1 MRIGL
6 EFGDFAW
13 DGGPSAMADTVV
25 RFARTADESGVA
37 LLGVGDHL
45 WQGPHAGGPESPQ
58 LECFTTL
65 ALMAAYTQRCQL
77 APIVAGV
84 HFRAPAVLVKTV
96 TTLDIL
102 SGGRAVL
109 GIGAGWDADEAAGMG
124 VEFPPV
130 GARFE
135 MLEEALRICRQL
147 WDGERGD
154 EKPFAGVHYR
164 LERALNMPQSL
175 SRPHPPILIGG
186 GGKRTLRLVAQ
197 YGDACN
203 LYPTPDLAE
212 KLALLREYCD
222 EYGRDYESIEK
233 TCILPFSV
241 NADGSGTGEL
251 VDFLG
256 NLGQLGIQLAIG
268 IVNGAD
274 PVRTAEV
281 VGEKVVAEVA
291 SF

>member
-1 MRIGL
+1 MKIGL
-6 EFGDFAW
+6 EFANFASDGDL
-13 DGGPSAMADTVV
+13 SEMAESVV
-25 RFARTADESGVA
+25 RFARTADEAGVA
-37 LLGVGDHL
+37 LLGVGDRL
-45 WQGPHAGGPESPQ
+45 WQGTHAAGPEWPQ

-77 APIVAGV
+77 APVVAGA
-84 HFRAPAVLVKTV
+84 HFRSSAMLLKTV

-109 GIGAGWDADEAAGMG
+109 GIGAGWDAGAGSEAPAT
-124 VEFPPV
+124 
-130 GARFE
+130 GARFG
-135 MLEEALRICRQL
+135 MLEEALRLCLQE
-147 WDGERGD
+147 WDGEPGEGRSR
-154 EKPFAGVHYR
+154 YR
-164 LERALNMPQSL
+164 FERALTMPRTGSR
-175 SRPHPPILIGG
+175 SRPPIMIGG
-186 GGKRTLRLVAQ
+186 GGDRTLRLVAR

-203 LYPTPDLAE
+203 LYPTPDLVERLDTLRGYCAE
-212 KLALLREYCD
+212 H
-222 EYGRDYESIEK
+222 GRDYDSIEK

-241 NADGSGTGEL
+241 NPDGSGVGEL

-256 NLGQLGIQLAIG
+256 NLGELGVQMAIG
-268 IVNGAD
+268 IVDGAD